1 MDLSPRDPELR
12 LAALLRDLHA
22 EPARAADV
30 ADALLVRLRYSNNER
45 KHVTLLIRHPLPP
58 RGELASDPSVRRWL
72 RRIGPENHA
81 EACQLER
88 VHLRALEAPE
98 AELAE
103 LEAFEQRAAAELA
116 KNPPLSLS
124 ALAIDGKQLM
134 ARAGLRPGRHI
145 GIILEA
151 LLERVLDDPA
161 ENDAERLLEH
171 ARSMQTEANR

>member
-1 MDLSPRDPELR
+1 
-12 LAALLRDLHA
+12 
-22 EPARAADV
+22 
-30 ADALLVRLRYSNNER
+30 LLVRLRYSNNER

-58 RGELASDPSVRRWL
+58 RSELAGEPSVRRWL
-72 RRIGPENHA
+72 RRIGPENQN

-88 VHLRALEAPE
+88 VHLRAIGAPASDQ
-98 AELAE
+98 AELAS
-103 LEAFEQRAAAELA
+103 FEQRAAAELA

-151 LLERVLDDPA
+151 LLERVLDDPT
-161 ENDAERLLEH
+161 ENDAERLLDH
-171 ARSMQTEANR
+171 ARSLQAEAKS